1 MKRTIAVITAIVF
14 TAILL
19 TACAQ
24 GPAGSA
30 APDAE
35 SAPSESAAASA
46 VLADAAEEDDTESDA
61 PEAPQNSDDAEDAAA
76 QPDETDAPEE
86 SGTSD
91 ESITL
96 ADPVPVPDA
105 APQPAAGS
113 DSDAPADAPADTSA
127 GTPAYG
133 AIPFSVA
140 AGTDKWWAID
150 STDDAYWAM
159 QEQINAVRAAGGLPA
174 LTMDSNLSAIASS
187 RCESFVAGGPFDHSG
202 MVTLSEI
209 CAMGSIGSASSVC
222 AAWVAS
228 ENHYANI
235 MRTDIS
241 SMGVGCWFCDYEGNQ
256 FTYWVV
262 TFG

>member
-1 MKRTIAVITAIVF
+1 MKQTIAIITAIAL

-24 GPAGSA
+24 APVDSA
-30 APDAE
+30 DPDAE
-35 SAPSESAAASA
+35 NALSGSAVPASA
-46 VLADAAEEDDTESDA
+46 VEDDAEKDA
-61 PEAPQNSDDAEDAAA
+61 ENDTPEAPQDSDEAEDAAA
-76 QPDETDAPEE
+76 QPDEPEE
-86 SGTSD
+86 PEASD
-91 ESITL
+91 DSISL

-105 APQPAAGS
+105 ARQPAAEPEPAP
-113 DSDAPADAPADTSA
+113 APADAPA
-127 GTPAYG
+127 PAYG

-140 AGTDKWWAID
+140 AGTDKWWVID

-174 LTMDSNLSAIASS
+174 LTMDSNLSATASS

-209 CAMGSIGSASSVC
+209 CAMGPLGSASAAC

-228 ENHYANI
+228 EGHYAQI

-241 SMGVGCWFCDYEGNQ
+241 TMGVGCWFCDYEGNQ

>member
-1 MKRTIAVITAIVF
+1 MKQTIAVVTAIVCTVF
-14 TAILL
+14 LL
-19 TACAQ
+19 AACAQ
-24 GPAGSA
+24 APAGSA
-30 APDAE
+30 DAGAQ
-35 SAPSESAAASA
+35 SAPGESAAASA
-46 VLADAAEEDDTESDA
+46 VPAEAAEEDGPESSA
-61 PEAPQNSDDAEDAAA
+61 PEMPQDSEKPEDAAA
-76 QPDETDAPEE
+76 QPDETEAPE
-86 SGTSD
+86 TSD
-91 ESITL
+91 ASVTL

-105 APQPAAGS
+105 APQTPAGTDSAG
-113 DSDAPADAPADTSA
+113 APADASA

-209 CAMGSIGSASSVC
+209 CAMGPLGSASAAC
-222 AAWVAS
+222 DAWVAS

-241 SMGVGCWFCDYEGNQ
+241 TMGVGCWFCDYEGNQ